1 MTEQDLLKLKQKIDD
16 AKQQSSELKGQQ
28 TALMKQLKD
37 DWKCSSIEEAEKLME
52 KMDKEIKTLNEKIET
67 GLEELDE
74 KYEQNTTS

>member
-74 KYEQNTTS
+74 KYAGKQA

>member
-67 GLEELDE
+67 GLEELE
-74 KYEQNTTS
+74 VYYAGKQA